1 MDISPPARIAKLK
14 SLLAMDKEAELDH
27 FDTHSVPDIKLAN
40 EVIHKRAP
48 NAEKEANID
57 LGG

>member
-14 SLLAMDKEAELDH
+14 SLLAMDKEADLDH

-40 EVIHKRAP
+40 EVIHKCELQCR
-48 NAEKEANID
+48 K
-57 LGG
+57 

>member
-14 SLLAMDKEAELDH
+14 SLLAMDKEADLDH

-40 EVIHKRAP
+40 EVIHKCEPQCR
-48 NAEKEANID
+48 K
-57 LGG
+57 